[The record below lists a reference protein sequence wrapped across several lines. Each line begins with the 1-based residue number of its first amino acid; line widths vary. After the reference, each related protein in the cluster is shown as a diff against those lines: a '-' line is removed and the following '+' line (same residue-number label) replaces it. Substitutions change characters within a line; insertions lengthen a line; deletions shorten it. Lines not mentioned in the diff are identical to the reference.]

1 MFELLFLLLPVA
13 AVYGYFMGKNYSKQ
27 KLQESKNQQ
36 NANYLRGFD
45 YLLNNEQ
52 DKAVDKF
59 IAYFNSKDP
68 SFESSI
74 ALGTLFRQRGE
85 VDKAISL
92 HEKMSNDRNL
102 DDSENMLSMLELS
115 HDFISAGLLDRAE
128 AILLKMVEIPTYRS
142 KAAKLLLTVYEKEQ
156 DFEKAVNVAAQYFEA
171 NDHSVSKLLSQYRCE
186 IAKKLAY
193 DGKKTDAVSE
203 LRKAI
208 TCYEKSKR
216 ARLELADVLISQ
228 RKFNDAY
235 KLVKEVSAIDP
246 SLGIVC
252 LEKLKQCFPNIAD
265 PNYRYALEDLVHRTN
280 SASAMVELVK
290 TVEQSSCRE
299 DAIALLESFL
309 KNKSN
314 LKLFSQMLEL
324 KAHSSDVKANE
335 SIMQLKSVLDA
346 HISLTTPYFC
356 PNCGFESRMLF
367 WQCPSCRR
375 WESMKAKIGL
385 DGD

>member
-27 KLQESKNQQ
+27 KLQEIENQQ
-36 NANYLRGFD
+36 NTNYLRGFD
-45 YLLNNEQ
+45 YLLNNKQ

-74 ALGTLFRQRGE
+74 ALGSLFRQRGE

-92 HEKMSNDRNL
+92 HEKMSNDRSL
-102 DDSENMLSMLELS
+102 DEAENMLSMLELS
-115 HDFISAGLLDRAE
+115 HDFISTGLLDRAE
-128 AILLKMVEIPTYRS
+128 GILLKMVEIPAYRTKS
-142 KAAKLLLTVYEKEQ
+142 AKLLLTVYEKEQ
-156 DFEKAVNVAAQYFEA
+156 DFEKAVNVASQYFDTD
-171 NDHSVSKLLSQYRCE
+171 DHSVSKLLSQYRCE
-186 IAKKLAY
+186 IAKKLSY
-193 DGKKTDAVSE
+193 SGRKTEAVSE

-208 TCYEKSKR
+208 SCYEKSKR

-228 RKFNDAY
+228 RKFTDAY
-235 KLVKEVSAIDP
+235 KLVKEVSSVDP
-246 SLGIVC
+246 RLGLVC
-252 LEKLKQCFPNIAD
+252 LDKLKQCFPNAAD

-290 TVEQSSCRE
+290 TVEQTSGLE
-299 DAIALLESFL
+299 DAIALLQSFL

-314 LKLFSQMLEL
+314 LKLFSQLLEL
-324 KAHSSDVKANE
+324 KAHCSDAEANE
-335 SIMQLKSVLDA
+335 SIMQLKSMLDS

-375 WESMKAKIGL
+375 WESMKAKNGL